1 MYKLCYPNGTVFN
14 TYETRI
20 DAEIDQ
26 SMMPPFEET
35 IIVYEEPSPDTYPRC
50 EIPPLLDPRW
60 KLNP

>member
-1 MYKLCYPNGTVFN
+1 MYKLCWPNGTVFN

-35 IIVYEEPSPDTYPRC
+35 IIVYEEPSQILIHAVRY
-50 EIPPLLDPRW
+50 LHY
-60 KLNP
+60 